1 MNKAK
6 QLNILRKILIY
17 LQIPVYILAV
27 KFVVTFFFKV
37 DGVSESIDNI
47 FNYFLWVLLFAVIVS
62 GIIAAI
68 MIVLAY
74 AKKNIL
80 LFLALSLIALAV
92 LFTYLFSF
100 AGHWM
105 FFVIPVIVVLYHVV
119 IFTVFSNENDN

>member
-1 MNKAK
+1 MNTAK
-6 QLNILRKILIY
+6 QLRILRKILIY
-17 LQIPVYILAV
+17 LQIPVYILAL

-47 FNYFLWVLLFAVIVS
+47 FNYFLWVLLFAVIAS
-62 GIIAAI
+62 GIVAAI

-74 AKKNIL
+74 AKKNVL
-80 LFLALSLIALAV
+80 LYLALSIVALAV
-92 LFTYLFSF
+92 LFTYIFSF

-119 IFTVFSNENDN
+119 IFTVFSNEN